1 MRNQLKLLCAAAAL
15 VLAAC
20 DMVGVYERQIESATR
35 AIEAAKTD
43 VSRALAY
50 SDRGRGYS
58 DKARLSLLRKAIDHD
73 EYVRLFDLA
82 VKDHDQAVALDA
94 GNAETYFDRGLSY
107 YDRAALANEPGVDHG
122 PWFDAAR
129 KDFATAIEKDRN
141 HRGAYDYLGLV
152 DEQTGRFDEAVAD
165 YTHELEFDRRLGRSR
180 LAELYCDRGQSHMQ
194 AKKYELAVADLEK
207 SVEFT
212 DRSDGCS
219 CEPYNTL
226 AYIYIDEQKQYDKG
240 WELVHRA
247 QSSNQ
252 LIASE
257 YVERLKQGSGRNQ

>member
-1 MRNQLKLLCAAAAL
+1 
-15 VLAAC
+15 
-20 DMVGVYERQIESATR
+20 MVGVYERQIESATR

-43 VSRALAY
+43 ASRASAY

-58 DKARLSLLRKAIDHD
+58 DKARLSLLRKAIDH
-73 EYVRLFDLA
+73 A
-82 VKDHDQAVALDA
+82 
-94 GNAETYFDRGLSY
+94 
-107 YDRAALANEPGVDHG
+107 

-129 KDFATAIEKDRN
+129 RDLAMAIEKDHK

-165 YTHELEFDRRLGRSR
+165 YTHVLEFDPRLGRSR
-180 LAELYCDRGQSHMQ
+180 LAALYCDRGQSDVQ
-194 AKKYELAVADLEK
+194 AKEYELAVADLEK
-207 SVEFT
+207 SVVFT

-226 AYIYIDEQKQYDKG
+226 AYIYIDEQKQYDRG
-240 WELVHRA
+240 WDLVHRA